1 MSASRKQKKTYQVR
15 NWSQYN
21 KALVN
26 RGNITLW
33 FDEEVINQ
41 WEHANKGFKVGR
53 PFNYSDT
60 AILALLMLRE
70 FFQLPYRQTEGF
82 GNALVAMM
90 GLEIAIPHHTSL
102 VKRAK
107 KLDVSIEVAAAP
119 KGPVSV
125 VVDSTGLKVF
135 GEGEWKV
142 RVHGADHRRT
152 WRKIHLAIDPNSH
165 QIVAEELTGNDCH
178 DSEKALELVDQSKAE
193 VDTFYGDGA
202 YDSWNVHDGLQ
213 GREIDA
219 IIPPRRGA
227 VIKQHG
233 NCKDDPL
240 PRDECV
246 RHIRRDGRKAWKE
259 QIGYHQRT
267 IAETAMSRMKGAF
280 GGKLKNRTL
289 ESQKTEATIR
299 CKLLNWFVLLGMPL
313 SFWG

>member
-1 MSASRKQKKTYQVR
+1 MSTNCKQKKSYKVR

-33 FDEEVINQ
+33 FDQEVLEQ
-41 WEHANKGFKVGR
+41 WTHDNKGFKVGR
-53 PFNYSDT
+53 PFVYSDT

-82 GNALVAMM
+82 GHALVAMM

-107 KLDVSIEVAAAP
+107 KLNVSIEVASAP
-119 KGPVSV
+119 KGSVSV
-125 VVDSTGLKVF
+125 VVDSTGLKVY

-142 RVHGADHRRT
+142 RQHGSGGRRT
-152 WRKIHLAIDPNSH
+152 WRKIHLAVDPDSH
-165 QIVAEELTGNDCH
+165 QIVAEELTGSDCH
-178 DSEKALELVDQSKAE
+178 DGNKALDLVDQSACE
-193 VDTFYGDGA
+193 IDTFYGDGA
-202 YDSWNVHDGLQ
+202 YDHWDIHDGLQ
-213 GREIDA
+213 EREIDA
-219 IIPPRRGA
+219 IIPPRHGA

-233 NCKDDPL
+233 NCKADPL

-246 RHIRRDGRKAWKE
+246 RHIRRDGRETWKE
-259 QIGYHQRT
+259 EIGYHRRS

-280 GGKLKNRTL
+280 GGKLKNRTI
-289 ESQKTEATIR
+289 ESQKTEAAIR
-299 CKLLNWFVLLGMPL
+299 CKLLNWFAVLGMPL
-313 SFWG
+313 SLWS